1 MKRNNRTLC
10 ASALV
15 MALAASTY
23 AHAGG
28 TAGGTLRPGVGSM
41 TAPNDSGYASPDVT
55 RGGVGAMQSSPQTGG
70 TNRGKANGLNMGTR
84 SGVNSDVNRP
94 RYGPKENSQ

>member
-1 MKRNNRTLC
+1 MKHNNRTFC

-15 MALAASTY
+15 MALAAITY

-28 TAGGTLRPGVGSM
+28 TAGGTLKPGVGSM
-41 TAPNDSGYASPDVT
+41 TAPNDSGNGSQDVT
-55 RGGVGAMQSSPQTGG
+55 RGGVGVMQSSPPTGRS
-70 TNRGKANGLNMGTR
+70 NRGKTNGLNMGTR

>member
-1 MKRNNRTLC
+1 MKHSNRTFC

-15 MALAASTY
+15 MALAAITY

-28 TAGGTLRPGVGSM
+28 PAGGTLTPGVASM
-41 TAPNDSGYASPDVT
+41 TAPNDSQYGSPDVT
-55 RGGVGAMQSSPQTGG
+55 RGGVGVLQSSPPTAGA
-70 TNRGKANGLNMGTR
+70 NRGKANGLNMGTR

-94 RYGPKENSQ
+94 RYGPKEKSQ

>member
-1 MKRNNRTLC
+1 MKLNDRTFC

-15 MALAASTY
+15 MALAAITY
-23 AHAGG
+23 AYAGG

-41 TAPNDSGYASPDVT
+41 TAPNDSGYGSPDVT
-55 RGGVGAMQSSPQTGG
+55 RGGVGAMQSSPPTGRS
-70 TNRGKANGLNMGTR
+70 NRGKANGLNMGTR
-84 SGVNSDVNRP
+84 SGANSDVNRP